1 MQHMDQITTKAETML
16 STPTHMIFPAP
27 FILTL
32 YQDLLLRITLSL
44 DLNSQ
49 SALSRACKSLNKCY
63 KGTETTI
70 FCNSQN
76 SPLYLWSIQQFHRHL
91 SQRGWI
97 YLNPILISGSV
108 DYQKIAKS
116 RRNCLYLEEKFEM
129 LDNLMCIDFE
139 TVMCISLQGKN
150 PPPSSSFFE
159 NSNLK
164 DLSSLIIVGLEV
176 TKELEPVFSKLS
188 LRFISLTHCDMTKC
202 DLSTMFV
209 NLPNVKELC
218 LKQCKYSDESHLQ
231 FPANLEMLETGQYK
245 ESDMIDISRCKQLKN
260 LILNALEME
269 KEHHVNLL
277 ISELENLRTL
287 VLGCKLT
294 NFKIFN
300 DSFANVEVLSLEW
313 DRILNY
319 ETIGSSRIKDL
330 EVRNRHL
337 NFSPLKKCSIK
348 TLRIHKFDPNYTMN
362 ITTPLGTHILT
373 VEFPCPIKGIYLP
386 QTQTFQLDPHKSNRR
401 CLHFGIP
408 QFFDEIEMPQF
419 DGFEIL
425 EVDECEILE
434 S

>member
-1 MQHMDQITTKAETML
+1 
-16 STPTHMIFPAP
+16 
-27 FILTL
+27 
-32 YQDLLLRITLSL
+32 
-44 DLNSQ
+44 
-49 SALSRACKSLNKCY
+49 
-63 KGTETTI
+63 
-70 FCNSQN
+70 
-76 SPLYLWSIQQFHRHL
+76 
-91 SQRGWI
+91 
-97 YLNPILISGSV
+97 
-108 DYQKIAKS
+108 
-116 RRNCLYLEEKFEM
+116 
-129 LDNLMCIDFE
+129 
-139 TVMCISLQGKN
+139 
-150 PPPSSSFFE
+150 
-159 NSNLK
+159 
-164 DLSSLIIVGLEV
+164 
-176 TKELEPVFSKLS
+176 
-188 LRFISLTHCDMTKC
+188 
-202 DLSTMFV
+202 
-209 NLPNVKELC
+209 
-218 LKQCKYSDESHLQ
+218 
-231 FPANLEMLETGQYK
+231 
-245 ESDMIDISRCKQLKN
+245 
-260 LILNALEME
+260 ME